1 LYLQILKGVT
11 DWPFFRIV
19 DQSFDRIAAG
29 QSTVVQLIAND
40 DKKPK
45 EMKTHRE
52 QLRERGV
59 ENWSNHDC
67 PNLARN
73 A

>member
-19 DQSFDRIAAG
+19 DQDFDRIAAG

-45 EMKTHRE
+45 GMKNT
-52 QLRERGV
+52 
-59 ENWSNHDC
+59 
-67 PNLARN
+67 
-73 A
+73 